1 VKLTIKRTAL
11 LGAMYKAAAIADGRS
26 TIPILQHAA
35 LTAQDGVLTIRAS
48 NMDIEIVCKAKADVH
63 EDGETTVQGA
73 RLYDIARA
81 SAEGSEISM
90 TLGETRLA
98 VKSGRSV
105 YQLATLP
112 IDTFPTFAVVEPTAQ
127 FEIQS
132 RVLRV
137 MILRTGAVANADKA
151 RPMFCSVYLFNQ
163 SNRFGAVATDGKRLV
178 LTERDMEGT
187 AFGAIIPMP
196 AVTQIARIC
205 DMDGTA
211 TVSVSDSRVMVESG
225 ETVLTAK
232 LMGGDYVD
240 FRRVIPKPGPRVVK
254 VGREALAAS
263 VRRTLLA
270 ADDQARSVRLK
281 LAPGSLTLEAR
292 GQDAEGSDEVSCSY
306 DGDDFTAGFSG
317 VFLAEAVGSF
327 ADDVINWAHGEKN
340 DYPTIMTAED
350 EPGVTYVLMGHRA

>member
-1 VKLTIKRTAL
+1 MKLTIERIAL
-11 LGAMYKAAAIADGRS
+11 LAAMDKAAAIADGRS
-26 TIPILQHAA
+26 TIPILQHVAI
-35 LTAQDGVLTIRAS
+35 TASGGLLTIRAS
-48 NMDIEIVCKAKADVH
+48 NMDIEIVCKAKADIA
-63 EDGETTVQGA
+63 EDGETTVQGS
-73 RLYDIARA
+73 RLYDITRA
-81 SAEGSEISM
+81 AAEGAEISI

-112 IDTFPTFAVVEPTAQ
+112 IDTFPTFAVIEPTAV
-127 FEIQS
+127 FEMQS
-132 RVLRV
+132 RVLRA
-137 MILRTGAVANADKA
+137 MIMRAGAVANADKA
-151 RPMFCSVYLFNQ
+151 RPILCSVYLV
-163 SNRFGAVATDGKRLV
+163 SDGAKLAAVATDGKRLV
-178 LTERDMEGT
+178 LTERDMEGA
-187 AFGAIIPMP
+187 AFGAIVPMP
-196 AVTQIARIC
+196 AVAQIARIC
-205 DMDGTA
+205 DMEGTA
-211 TVSVSDSRVMVESG
+211 SVSVSDSRVMVESG

-232 LMGGDYVD
+232 LLGGPYVD

-306 DGDDFTAGFSG
+306 EGGEFTTGFSG

-327 ADDVINWAHGEKN
+327 GDHVINWAHGEKN